1 MEGGP
6 NGMGLD
12 PQKVTICIPQWQV
25 KRYITLCL
33 RSIAKH
39 SRKYDLEVI
48 VVDNGSRDESLEYL
62 KSLAWVRLIERP
74 EESNANW
81 PTNVFTAWDAGIRVA
96 TSPLFLTLHS
106 DVFVLADD
114 WLDPMLEAMQ
124 SGPAVAAAGAW
135 KLNLDNPL
143 YAWSKRVT
151 GYVEGQVKAL
161 IGRGRGAEWTQ
172 GHYPR
177 DYCALYRRDAILN
190 RQLRFLPFE
199 GRKDG
204 YGKGGGYCI
213 ASQLW
218 DAGYETKMVGLRD
231 MARRVIHVAHGTGGL
246 VQHQAVTNWRKQR
259 KLERRVNRILRQSW
273 VQDLERDASLDRGPR
288 RV

>member
-1 MEGGP
+1 
-6 NGMGLD
+6 MGLD
-12 PQKVTICIPQWQV
+12 LAKVTICIPQWQV
-25 KRYITLCL
+25 RRYITLCL

-62 KSLAWVRLIERP
+62 RSLSWVRLIERP
-74 EESNANW
+74 EESNTNW
-81 PTNVFTAWDAGIRVA
+81 PNNVFTAWDAAVRIA
-96 TSPLFLTLHS
+96 TAPLFVTLHS

-114 WLDPMLEAMQ
+114 WLDPMLQALQ
-124 SGPAVAAAGAW
+124 SNPAVAGAGAW
-135 KLNLDNPL
+135 KLSLDNPL

-151 GYVEGQVKAL
+151 GYVEGQIKAL
-161 IGRGRGAEWTQ
+161 LGLRRRVEWTQ

-177 DYCALYRRDAILN
+177 DYCAMYRREAILKH
-190 RQLRFLPFE
+190 QLRFLPFE
-199 GRKDG
+199 GRVDG

-218 DAGYETKMVGLRD
+218 DAGYQTSMVHLPD

-246 VQHQAVTNWRKQR
+246 VQHQTVKNWRKQH
-259 KLERRVNRILRQSW
+259 KLERRVDRILHQSW
-273 VQDLERDASLDRGPR
+273 VHDLERDASLDRGPR
-288 RV
+288 GA